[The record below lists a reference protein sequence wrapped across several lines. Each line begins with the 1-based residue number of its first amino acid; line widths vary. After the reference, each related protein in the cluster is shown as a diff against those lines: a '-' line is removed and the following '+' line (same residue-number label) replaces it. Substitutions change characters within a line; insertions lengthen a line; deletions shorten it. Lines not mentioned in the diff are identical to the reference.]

1 MSRLENMKSSFKSV
15 LEEINAF
22 LHSQKWKEALIFLC
36 FLLLAFGFWYLQSL
50 QQEYEIEIAVPV
62 KYKNVPPDIT
72 FTETLP
78 EKISAQVKD
87 KGTVLLNYSFGRKFV
102 PIEINMK
109 TISNTDSSFTI
120 TSKEIELDIQRQLVT
135 TTSLIEFTPS
145 RMDLKFSKRLQK
157 DFPVSFDG
165 IITPE
170 PGFQLSGDIII
181 EPSYVTV
188 YGGQQI
194 LDSLTSIK
202 TTFTEIKKINTTTTQ
217 TVHLEKPATIAIAP
231 QTVNITIPIEEFT
244 EKVLEV
250 PVICTDIP
258 SEFTVRIFPAIVK
271 VTCNIPLSRYKDLSA
286 DQFAISIPFTDLEQN
301 TSGSISIQLS
311 QKPDWIKSPT
321 ITPNKIEFILEQD
334 RLYD

>member
-1 MSRLENMKSSFKSV
+1 MKSSFKSV

-22 LHSQKWKEALIFLC
+22 LHNQKWKEALIFLC

-50 QQEYEIEIAVPV
+50 QQEYEIEIAIPV
-62 KYKNVPPDIT
+62 KYKNIPPDIT

-102 PIEINMK
+102 PIEINMRA
-109 TISNTDSSFTI
+109 ISNTDSSFTI
-120 TSKEIELDIQRQLVT
+120 TSKEIELDIQRQLMT
-135 TTSLIEFTPS
+135 TTSLIEFTPP
-145 RMDLKFSKRLQK
+145 RIDLKFSKRLQK

-170 PGFQLSGDIII
+170 PGFQLSGEIII

-202 TTFTEIKKINTTTTQ
+202 TAFTEIKKINTTTTQ
-217 TVHLEKPATIAIAP
+217 TIHLEKPAAIAVAP

-286 DQFAISIPFTDLEQN
+286 DQFAISIPFNDLEQN
-301 TSGSISIQLS
+301 TSGSIPIQLS

-321 ITPNKIEFILEQD
+321 ISPNKIEFILEQD